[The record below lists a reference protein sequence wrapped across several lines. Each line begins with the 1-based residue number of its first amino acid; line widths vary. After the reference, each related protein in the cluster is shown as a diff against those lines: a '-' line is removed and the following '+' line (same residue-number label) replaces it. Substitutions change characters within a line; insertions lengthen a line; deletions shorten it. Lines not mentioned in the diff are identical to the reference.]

1 MSESIHP
8 RFVDKFFY
16 TDCKNIA
23 RCAREHAG
31 GYDAHF
37 GTKNIQ

>member
-8 RFVDKFFY
+8 GFVDKFFC
-16 TDCKNIA
+16 TDRKNTV

-31 GYDAHF
+31 EYDAHF